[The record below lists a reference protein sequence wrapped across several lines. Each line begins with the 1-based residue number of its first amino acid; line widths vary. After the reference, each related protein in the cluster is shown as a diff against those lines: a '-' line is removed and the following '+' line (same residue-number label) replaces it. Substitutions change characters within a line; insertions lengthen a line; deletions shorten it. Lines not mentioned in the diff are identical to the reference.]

1 MLDKILNNR
10 ILILYIV
17 PFILGMLATFSF
29 QPFNFSFLN
38 FVILPIFFFTL
49 IYVKKKSKS
58 IYRKKPYKKTYLL

>member
-10 ILILYIV
+10 ILILYII

-38 FVILPIFFFTL
+38 FVILPIFFFYFNL
-49 IYVKKKSKS
+49 RKKK
-58 IYRKKPYKKTYLL
+58 IKKYL